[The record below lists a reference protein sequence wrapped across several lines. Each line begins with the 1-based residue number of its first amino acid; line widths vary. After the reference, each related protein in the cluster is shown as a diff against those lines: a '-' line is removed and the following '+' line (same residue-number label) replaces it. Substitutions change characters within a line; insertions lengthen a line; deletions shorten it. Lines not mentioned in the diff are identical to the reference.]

1 MSIITDAVLLL
12 VCGALL
18 ATGLTPQQSSDSPVL
33 GADLPLYP
41 ALARQAKTEG
51 KVEVQ
56 VQTGP
61 DGKVISAVAV
71 SGPGILRQ
79 AAAENAKTW
88 RFAPRRSEVTV
99 VYEFRIDGK
108 AETNDPYYRYGKIVF
123 RLPNSVEVDFPPL
136 ILVRD

>member
-1 MSIITDAVLLL
+1 MSIIRDAALLL
-12 VCGALL
+12 VFGALSAAGL
-18 ATGLTPQQSSDSPVL
+18 APQQSSDSPVL

-56 VQTGP
+56 VETGT

-79 AAAENAKTW
+79 AAADNAKTW
-88 RFAPRRSEVTV
+88 RFAPGRSEVTV
-99 VYEFRIDGK
+99 VYEFKIEGK
-108 AETNDPYYRYGKIVF
+108 AETNDPYYKYGKIIF
-123 RLPNSVEVDFPPL
+123 LRPNSVEVDFFPL